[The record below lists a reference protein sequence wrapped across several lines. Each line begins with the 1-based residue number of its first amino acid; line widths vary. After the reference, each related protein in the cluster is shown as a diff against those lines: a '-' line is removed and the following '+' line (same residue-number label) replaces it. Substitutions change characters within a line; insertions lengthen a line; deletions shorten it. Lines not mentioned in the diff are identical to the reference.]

1 MIHKALLKAYLL
13 HYHLTQD
20 RPEWKKLTIVDAC
33 CLYAA
38 AMPHLTID
46 PIVAASAV
54 VTSLQHLVS
63 RVTKATEGAVISVSR
78 FNTGKT
84 PGLQSCPG
92 HASFVLRC

>member
-1 MIHKALLKAYLL
+1 MVYLTYCKAKRSKCYCI
-13 HYHLTQD
+13 
-20 RPEWKKLTIVDAC
+20 TIISG
-33 CLYAA
+33 AA

-78 FNTGKT
+78 FNTGKA
-84 PGLQSCPG
+84 LALSKLCR
-92 HASFVLRC
+92 SLRHRQKH